1 MIQKSAAGWI
11 FLGVS
16 ALVLAGCAG
25 QVQPGGGPVDTIPP
39 SVIRTSPDSNA
50 THVSTSTI
58 ELEFSEY
65 VDRRSVEESI
75 FISPYLG
82 KLEFDWGTTDVTVR
96 FVDTLR
102 RNTTYVMSIGTDV
115 IDIRA
120 RNRMAQ
126 GFTLAFTTGDSLDA
140 GSIRGRVFDE
150 HPEGVMMFAYNLA
163 GLNADTLN
171 PAYVRPDYIMQTGTD
186 GKFAFL
192 HVALSTYRLIAVRDE
207 YKNLVYDREIDEFGV
222 GQGDVTLT
230 AEKPGSTGL
239 QFRLAREDTTRPFLT
254 NVTAQDQYHLSVR
267 FSEPVDTLSIHRATC
282 SVFDTVTLAPLRTG
296 ARTPD
301 MANPALLAIE
311 LTDPLDSTRTYR
323 MKVAGIVDR
332 NGNVMDSARSTVDFP
347 GSGVADTMKAKVHIR
362 GIADSSRGIPVG
374 TPLAVEF
381 GRPIALGPAIAAVR
395 LLDSTKHAVPLN
407 IAPRTPA
414 EIFVS
419 PKAALQPMAWYSFRV
434 VLDSIMDS
442 RGNRFR
448 DTTLRID
455 FQTIDLRS
463 TGTIDGQV
471 LDGTPKGAAVV
482 TAHSVDMTPPRS
494 QTITVPK
501 GSVFGF
507 REMVEGKYRID
518 GFRDEDGDGAY
529 TPGAPYPFK
538 PSERFGVFQD
548 TVKVRAR
555 WGIEGVILKIP

>member
-1 MIQKSAAGWI
+1 VAGRI
-11 FLGVS
+11 FPGIF

-39 SVIRTSPDSNA
+39 AVIRTVPDSGA
-50 THVSTSTI
+50 THVSTSSI

-75 FISPYLG
+75 FISPHLG

-96 FVDTLR
+96 FPDTLR
-102 RNTTYVMSIGTDV
+102 RNTTYVVSIGTDV

-126 GFTLAFTTGDSLDA
+126 GFTLAFTTGDSLDK

-150 HPEGVMMFAYNLA
+150 HPDGVMMFAYNLA
-163 GLNADTLN
+163 GIDADTLN
-171 PAYVRPDYIMQTGTD
+171 PAHVRPDYIMQTGTD
-186 GKFAFL
+186 GKFHFL
-192 HVALSTYRLIAVRDE
+192 HIAFSTYRLVAVRDE
-207 YKNLVYDREIDEFGV
+207 YKNLVYDREIDQFGV

-230 AEKPGSTGL
+230 AGHPDASGL
-239 QFRLAREDTTRPFLT
+239 QFRLAKEDTTRPFLT
-254 NVTAQDQYHLSVR
+254 SVTALDQYHLSVR
-267 FSEPVDTLSIHRATC
+267 FSEPVDTLTVYRATC
-282 SVFDTVTLAPLRTG
+282 SVFDTLNLAPVRTG

-311 LTDPLDSTRTYR
+311 LTDPLDSMRMYR
-323 MKVAGIVDR
+323 MQIAGIVDR
-332 NGNVMDSARSTVDFP
+332 SGNVMDSARSAVDFP
-347 GSGVADTMKAKVHIR
+347 GSGVADTLRAKVHIR
-362 GIADSSRGIPVG
+362 GIADSSRGIPIG

-381 GRPIALGPAIAAVR
+381 GRPVALGPAIAAVR
-395 LLDSTKHAVPLN
+395 LLDSTRHAVPLN

-414 EIFVS
+414 EIIVT

-434 VLDSIMDS
+434 VLDSIVDS

-448 DTTLRID
+448 DSTLRID
-455 FQTIDLRS
+455 FQTMDLRS
-463 TGTIDGQV
+463 TGTIDGQI
-471 LDGTPKGAAVV
+471 LDATPKGAAVI

-501 GSVFGF
+501 GTVFGF
-507 REMVEGKYRID
+507 RELSEGKYRID

-529 TPGAPYPFK
+529 SPGVPYPFK
-538 PSERFGVFQD
+538 PSERFGVYQD

-555 WGIEGVILKIP
+555 WGIEGVILKIPN